1 MCCALPTQCLYTRAI
16 SKPITRA
23 RSWQWKT
30 ITNNNQ
36 KSSTYTHRHH
46 MYLWLFSNQFV
57 CIVWFY
63 SAYVYMCTYFDAQLC
78 NLIRVLTFTS
88 LQSSS
93 SGSLSL
99 YVTWVKGRDTK
110 RAREHNE
117 CVCVCVCLHIYPTK
131 RRTHKQ
137 VYAHLYFCMSVRV
150 CITFVLT
157 LIPFSCSRSTHAL
170 STASQTRTFSI
181 FSGILKYLNVLA
193 VNNLLYIIFYI
204 LYLYVHMY
212 IL

>member
-1 MCCALPTQCLYTRAI
+1 
-16 SKPITRA
+16 
-23 RSWQWKT
+23 
-30 ITNNNQ
+30 
-36 KSSTYTHRHH
+36 
-46 MYLWLFSNQFV
+46 
-57 CIVWFY
+57 
-63 SAYVYMCTYFDAQLC
+63 MCTYFDAQLC

-117 CVCVCVCLHIYPTK
+117 CVCVCACTFIRQRDAHINRCTRICISVCL
-131 RRTHKQ
+131 
-137 VYAHLYFCMSVRV
+137 CV

-204 LYLYVHMY
+204 LYLYVHICIY
-212 IL
+212 VHDKQSAV

>member
-16 SKPITRA
+16 SKPITRV
-23 RSWQWKT
+23 RSWQSKT

-117 CVCVCVCLHIYPTK
+117 CVCVCACTFIRQRDAHINRCTRICISVCL
-131 RRTHKQ
+131 
-137 VYAHLYFCMSVRV
+137 CV
-150 CITFVLT
+150 CV
-157 LIPFSCSRSTHAL
+157 S
-170 STASQTRTFSI
+170 
-181 FSGILKYLNVLA
+181 
-193 VNNLLYIIFYI
+193 LLYSRWFHSLAADLHTLCRLHRRQELFQFSAAFRNI
-204 LYLYVHMY
+204 
-212 IL
+212 

>member
-1 MCCALPTQCLYTRAI
+1 MLLFVNYITRIVAIIAMIGNGKWEGPKMQLTWQRVVYQQCVCCALPTQCLYTLAI
-16 SKPITRA
+16 SKPITRV
-23 RSWQWKT
+23 RSWQSKT
-30 ITNNNQ
+30 ITNNNH

-117 CVCVCVCLHIYPTK
+117 CVCVL
-131 RRTHKQ
+131 
-137 VYAHLYFCMSVRV
+137 AHLSDKE
-150 CITFVLT
+150 
-157 LIPFSCSRSTHAL
+157 TH
-170 STASQTRTFSI
+170 T
-181 FSGILKYLNVLA
+181 
-193 VNNLLYIIFYI
+193 
-204 LYLYVHMY
+204 
-212 IL
+212 